1 MKTELLLK
9 MILKFYIWK
18 VAHGTTTVRF
28 PIHKLSIAN
37 FQRCE
42 HVSGSRKI
50 LCHQGQAWMKSQLT
64 LCLLLLMTLQL
75 YHLAPPIPPPVSNS
89 SCLFTWCQPLTRWFS
104 WVYHHICHFSSI
116 YSVHLEESYPP
127 SRAPPSCH
135 PPHLGLLNRGHQL
148 DGIFQLWLWWR
159 GSAWHTGNFP
169 VV

>member
-89 SCLFTWCQPLTRWFS
+89 SCLFTWCQPLYASYYTVCFKALYRKFEN
-104 WVYHHICHFSSI
+104 VFFIFCVCFLCITCVKSI
-116 YSVHLEESYPP
+116 TN
-127 SRAPPSCH
+127 
-135 PPHLGLLNRGHQL
+135 LLPYG
-148 DGIFQLWLWWR
+148 
-159 GSAWHTGNFP
+159 TK
-169 VV
+169 